1 MGMGNTNQPLSAGS
15 LVNYDQLSYTRP
27 TLIETLDND
36 DFRRDMA
43 NMMNILS
50 QEFTRHMKEQE
61 SALGTMI

>member
-50 QEFTRHMKEQE
+50 QEFTRHMKEEE

>member
-27 TLIETLDND
+27 TLIETLDDD

-50 QEFTRHMKEQE
+50 QEFTRHMKRVH
-61 SALGTMI
+61 